1 MIVDLN
7 EIILTQIELD
17 DFIEKK
23 HKLLKKSL
31 ISRKRLALIVELS
44 ELCNE
49 VRCFKFWSLKKSSE
63 KDIILD
69 EFVDCLHFIL
79 SIGLFYGIKE
89 MKFSLKPLP
98 KKKKDNIQ
106 LSKSF
111 TDLISNVSS
120 LNSDKKVKNFIK
132 KLFQLAIDLDLTFKE
147 INKAYYSKNQVNIN
161 RQKENY

>member
-1 MIVDLN
+1 MNVNLN

-17 DFIEKK
+17 NFIEKN
-23 HKLLKKSL
+23 HKLLKKDL

-49 VRCFKFWSLKKSSE
+49 VRCFKFWSLKKSSH
-63 KDIILD
+63 KDVILD

-79 SIGLFYGIKE
+79 SIGLFYGVNE
-89 MKFSLKPLP
+89 MKFSIKTSQ

-111 TDLISNVSS
+111 TELITNVSS
-120 LNSDKKVKNFIK
+120 LNNEKKVRSFIK
-132 KLFQLAIDLDLTFKE
+132 KLFQLAIDLDLTFDE
-147 INKAYYSKNQVNIN
+147 IKKAYYSKNQVNIN